1 MTKLSVVRA
10 VGSHGNPGFAGT
22 VLEVCYVD
30 CLDILLPKEPS
41 QGFVL
46 PLLFFTTRQRTRK
59 LALRETFLEV
69 VSLLKPSNISPSV

>member
-10 VGSHGNPGFAGT
+10 VGSHGNPGFAGI

-46 PLLFFTTRQRTRK
+46 PLLFFTTRQ
-59 LALRETFLEV
+59 
-69 VSLLKPSNISPSV
+69 